1 MKYLVVI
8 NLVFA
13 IINLVNGI
21 VMERIDCLM
30 VALFNLACAYLI
42 DKQK

>member
-8 NLVFA
+8 NLVLA
-13 IINLVNGI
+13 AINLINGL

-30 VALFNLACAYLI
+30 VALFNLTCAYLI
-42 DKQK
+42 DK